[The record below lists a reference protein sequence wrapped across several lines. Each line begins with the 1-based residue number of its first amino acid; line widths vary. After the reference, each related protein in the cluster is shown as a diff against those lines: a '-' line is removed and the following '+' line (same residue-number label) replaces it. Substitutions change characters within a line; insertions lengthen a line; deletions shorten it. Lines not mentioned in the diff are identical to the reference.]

1 MRNITLT
8 DADITLTK
16 SNREERKLNI
26 EESGEVCSADHD
38 EVEDKSFALCVS
50 NLTYEQNNRDDEFIL
65 DDIQFT
71 ASPGSLT
78 VITGPVGSRKSTL
91 LSAIAGEVSDTS
103 GTIYSQGSLVYVP
116 QVAWIFFGTMGDNIL
131 FGYPY
136 DEHNY
141 AKTKEACAL
150 NEDIKQFP
158 GGDQT
163 IVGDR
168 SAVLSGCQKAKVN
181 LAHAVYAA
189 GRPSDCCGLKLKNTS
204 LKGASKS
211 YWVIKLEY

>member
-1 MRNITLT
+1 MMLLMRDITLT

-26 EESGEVCSADHD
+26 EESGGVCSADHD
-38 EVEDKSFALCVS
+38 VEDKSFALCIS

-91 LSAIAGEVSDTS
+91 LSVIAGEVSDTS

-131 FGYPY
+131 LGQPY
-136 DEHNY
+136 DEHKY
-141 AKTKEACAL
+141 AKTIEACAL

-158 GGDQT
+158 GSEQN
-163 IVGDR
+163 IVGEG
-168 SAVLSGCQKAKVN
+168 SAVLSGGQKARVN
-181 LAHAVYAA
+181 LARAVYADE
-189 GRPSDCCGLKLKNTS
+189 RPSECCGLRLENIS
-204 LKGASKS
+204 LKG
-211 YWVIKLEY
+211 V